1 MKKDTELRW
10 QILLKTRGIN
20 IGQLAKTAGISAS
33 QISNWLNGHS
43 RPSAVSVIKLS
54 KAISKLTQRD
64 YDKILISLMYAIELD
79 AEVKI

>member
-10 QILLKTRGIN
+10 QILMKTRGIN
-20 IGQLAKTAGISAS
+20 LTKLAKTAGISAS

-43 RPSAVSVIKLS
+43 RPSAVNVIKLC
-54 KAISKLTQRD
+54 KAISKMTGRN
-64 YDKILISLMYAIELD
+64 YEKILISLMLAIEID

>member
-10 QILLKTRGIN
+10 QIIMKTRGIN
-20 IGQLAKTAGISAS
+20 MGNLAKTAGISAS
-33 QISNWLNGHS
+33 QISSWLNGHS

-54 KAISKLTQRD
+54 KAISKMTGRD
-64 YDKILISLMYAIELD
+64 YDRILISLMYAIELD

>member
-10 QILLKTRGIN
+10 QILMKTRGIN

-43 RPSAVSVIKLS
+43 RPSAVSVIKLC
-54 KAISKLTQRD
+54 KAISKMTGRD
-64 YDKILISLMYAIELD
+64 YDKILLSLMYAIELD

>member
-10 QILLKTRGIN
+10 QIMMKTRGIN
-20 IGQLAKTAGISAS
+20 MGKLAKTAGISAS

-43 RPSAVSVIKLS
+43 RPSAVSVIKLC
-54 KAISKLTQRD
+54 KAISKLTGRD

-79 AEVKI
+79 AGAKI

>member
-10 QILLKTRGIN
+10 QILMKTRGIN
-20 IGQLAKTAGISAS
+20 MGKLAKTAGISAS
-33 QISNWLNGHS
+33 QISGWLNGHN

-54 KAISKLTQRD
+54 KAISVMTGRD
-64 YDKILISLMYAIELD
+64 YEKILVSLMYAIELD